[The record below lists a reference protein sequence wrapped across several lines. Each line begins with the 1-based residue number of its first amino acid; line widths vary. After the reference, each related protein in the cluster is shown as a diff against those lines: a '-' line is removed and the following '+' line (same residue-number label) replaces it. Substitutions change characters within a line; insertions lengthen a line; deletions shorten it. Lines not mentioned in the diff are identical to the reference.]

1 MTGSPSK
8 LHILGLVRQSTDELM
23 LLVQRGDALAFEELY
38 RRMLPII
45 RRLLTSRS
53 NNAAL
58 IDDALQEV
66 FCRVWQ
72 HQGRFNIGQAT
83 AQTYLFGIALNVH
96 REFSRHAS
104 SAPPSPTEIAN
115 IAVLGDR
122 VSKDFG
128 FDDVSHVL
136 GGARVILSDRQS
148 AAIGLVY
155 DEGLRPR
162 EAAQRLGC
170 TEKALRRL
178 LEKARLRLYNHLR
191 PQLRTTP
198 SARFSR
204 SGPGD
209 QEP

>member
-136 GGARVILSDRQS
+136 G
-148 AAIGLVY
+148 LVY